1 VSVSPRPPRDRYIA
15 FRLEAPADVSRDAF
29 LAALRARV
37 PSASLL
43 SLRGGM
49 GLVRCTNLDKDAT
62 IAALVAL
69 DRVGSETV
77 RVTTLGTSGT
87 IRKATQKYLR

>member
-1 VSVSPRPPRDRYIA
+1 
-15 FRLEAPADVSRDAF
+15 
-29 LAALRARV
+29 
-37 PSASLL
+37 
-43 SLRGGM
+43 M